1 MKDPRKDALAIFQ
14 EGLKA
19 ADPFAAVERT
29 LQVKENRITVA
40 DKSYDAGRYRR
51 ILVIGG
57 GKAASPM
64 ARALEDRFGSRIAK
78 GLVVTKYGHDMPL
91 ETVRLREAAHPV
103 PDEAGERGARD
114 ILSLLEDVTEEDLVF
129 CLLSGG
135 GSALL
140 PLPAPGITLPEK
152 QATTR
157 ELLASGATIHE
168 INAIRKH
175 LSAIKGGGLAKA
187 VWPGTLVSLILSD
200 VIGDDLDTI
209 ASGPTV
215 PDRSTF
221 RECLEILDKYNL
233 KERVPESVL
242 ARFRRGTRGDEAE
255 TPKAGDPVFEKTQA
269 VIVGS
274 AGMSLTAAREEARRR
289 GYNTLVLSSMIE
301 GETRD
306 VARVHAAVGKEILK
320 TGQPVSRP
328 GCVISGGETTVTLR
342 GKGLGGRNTEFVLA
356 AAMEIGGL
364 PQVVV
369 FSAGTDGT
377 DGPTDAAGA
386 VADGKTLARA
396 EEQGLSA
403 ARYLADNDSYHF
415 FEALGDLV
423 KTGPTMTNVMD
434 LRIVIVP

>member
-29 LQVKENRITVA
+29 LQVKEDRITVA
-40 DKSYDAGRYRR
+40 ERSYDAGRYRR

-64 ARALEDRFGSRIAK
+64 ARALEHRFGSRIAK

-91 ETVRLREAAHPV
+91 ETVQLREAAHPV
-103 PDEAGERGARD
+103 PDEAGEKGARD
-114 ILSLLEDVTEEDLVF
+114 ILSLLEDATEEDLVF

-242 ARFRRGTRGDEAE
+242 ARFRRGTRGHEAE

-306 VARVHAAVGKEILK
+306 VARVHAAIGKEILK

-356 AAMEIGGL
+356 AAMEIDGL
-364 PQVVV
+364 PQIVV

-396 EEQGLSA
+396 EEQSLSA

>member
-40 DKSYDAGRYRR
+40 EKSYDTARYRR

-64 ARALEDRFGSRIAK
+64 ARALEDRFGSRIAR

-91 ETVRLREAAHPV
+91 ETVQVREAAHPV

-187 VWPGTLVSLILSD
+187 V
-200 VIGDDLDTI
+200 
-209 ASGPTV
+209 
-215 PDRSTF
+215 
-221 RECLEILDKYNL
+221 
-233 KERVPESVL
+233 
-242 ARFRRGTRGDEAE
+242 
-255 TPKAGDPVFEKTQA
+255 
-269 VIVGS
+269 
-274 AGMSLTAAREEARRR
+274 
-289 GYNTLVLSSMIE
+289 
-301 GETRD
+301 
-306 VARVHAAVGKEILK
+306 
-320 TGQPVSRP
+320 
-328 GCVISGGETTVTLR
+328 
-342 GKGLGGRNTEFVLA
+342 
-356 AAMEIGGL
+356 
-364 PQVVV
+364 
-369 FSAGTDGT
+369 
-377 DGPTDAAGA
+377 
-386 VADGKTLARA
+386 
-396 EEQGLSA
+396 
-403 ARYLADNDSYHF
+403 
-415 FEALGDLV
+415 
-423 KTGPTMTNVMD
+423 
-434 LRIVIVP
+434 

>member
-29 LQVKENRITVA
+29 LQVKEDRITVA
-40 DKSYDAGRYRR
+40 ERSYDAGRYRR

-64 ARALEDRFGSRIAK
+64 ARALEHRFGSRIAK

-91 ETVRLREAAHPV
+91 ETVQLREAAHPV
-103 PDEAGERGARD
+103 PDEAGEKGARD
-114 ILSLLEDVTEEDLVF
+114 ILSLLEDATEEDLVF

-306 VARVHAAVGKEILK
+306 VARVHAAIGKEILK

>member
-306 VARVHAAVGKEILK
+306 VARVHAAIGKEILK

-415 FEALGDLV
+415 FEALG
-423 KTGPTMTNVMD
+423 
-434 LRIVIVP
+434 IS

>member
-29 LQVKENRITVA
+29 LQVKEDRITVA
-40 DKSYDAGRYRR
+40 ERSYDAGRYRR

-64 ARALEDRFGSRIAK
+64 ARALEHRFGSRIAK

-91 ETVRLREAAHPV
+91 ETVQLREAAHPV
-103 PDEAGERGARD
+103 PDEAGEKGARD
-114 ILSLLEDVTEEDLVF
+114 ILSLLEDATEEDLVF

>member
-40 DKSYDAGRYRR
+40 ERSYDAGRYRR

-64 ARALEDRFGSRIAK
+64 ARALEHRFGSRIAK

-91 ETVRLREAAHPV
+91 ETVQLREAAHPV
-103 PDEAGERGARD
+103 PDEAGEKGARD

-306 VARVHAAVGKEILK
+306 VARVHAAIGKEILK

-356 AAMEIGGL
+356 AAMEIDGL
-364 PQVVV
+364 PQIVV